1 MTTLDSVQTPIA
13 PLIDPPVVD
22 NPKRLGVLE
31 LLLVAIGLSLLM
43 GAEIAANKP
52 RLIFDGP
59 FILDE
64 RLTDLIVRDPSISH
78 SIYAVKH
85 GVDTNPPIYHLILR
99 GFWMAVHPL
108 FHDDPRIALRA
119 FSTLCTFLALIGTYA
134 LLRRAF
140 GPLVSFVAV
149 LAVWAHPEVVVQ
161 SFNARFYP
169 PLLLATVLMC
179 LALQIRGSGVIRAI
193 LVALAAMLLCTLH
206 YFGILILGPIALAS
220 LVVDDGPLL
229 RRFGRVLPTIAGPL
243 ALLPFIPFIKSQ
255 AEGLSV
261 KTWVDPFSFVLAR
274 TFLTDTLCA
283 VPLLL
288 VVAVWTIGKLIQDPA
303 APADPIDRKTVRAA
317 TLPVLSLV
325 AVPLVI
331 IAFSAV
337 VQSALIDR
345 YAISAALVLAPV
357 VALLGQSLSRTML
370 LVLAIFLS
378 GFTVL
383 QLHSVTSTRAGDLG
397 ELTAYRD
404 EMLSDNLPIVFAD
417 RADAVRLAAFDPD
430 LFPRIQLVDQREAGV
445 TLSNFRRYEIDMI
458 GKMNAIYPLPALVT
472 PAQMGGGGPFH
483 FYGKDFDLATVCL
496 EQPMRHVKGDVYEIA
511 K

>member
-1 MTTLDSVQTPIA
+1 MTIQETLQP
-13 PLIDPPVVD
+13 PIDPPVVA
-22 NPKRLGVLE
+22 NPKRLGLLE
-31 LLLVAIGLSLLM
+31 LLLVTIGLGLLM
-43 GAEIAANKP
+43 AGEIAVNKP

-85 GVDTNPPIYHLILR
+85 GVDTNPPVYHLILR

-108 FHDDPRIALRA
+108 FHEDPRIALRA
-119 FSTLCTFLALIGTYA
+119 FSTLCTFLALIGAYVVI
-134 LLRRAF
+134 RKAF
-140 GPLVSFVAV
+140 FPLVSLVAT
-149 LAVWAHPEVVVQ
+149 LAVWAHPEVITQ
-161 SFNARFYP
+161 SFSARFYP
-169 PLLLATVLMC
+169 PLLLASVLMC
-179 LALQIRGSGVIRAI
+179 LALSIRGTGVLRAI
-193 LVALAAMLLCTLH
+193 LVGLAAMLLCTLH
-206 YFGILILGPIALAS
+206 YFGILVLGPIVLAS
-220 LVVDDGPLL
+220 LVIDDGPLL
-229 RRFGRVLPTIAGPL
+229 RRIVRVLPTIAGPL

-255 AEGLSV
+255 AEGLTV

-288 VVAVWTIGKLIQDPA
+288 AVAVWTMGKLIQEPVA
-303 APADPIDRKTVRAA
+303 AANPADRKIIRAA
-317 TLPVLSLV
+317 SLPMLSLV
-325 AVPLVI
+325 VVPLVI

-357 VALLGQSLSRTML
+357 VALLGQSLSRSM
-370 LVLAIFLS
+370 LVLLAVFLS
-378 GFTVL
+378 GFAVL
-383 QLHSVTSTRAGDLG
+383 QVHSVTSTRAGDLG

-404 EMLSDNLPIVFAD
+404 ELLGDSLPMVFAD

-430 LFPRIQLVDQREAGV
+430 LFSRIQLVDQRGPGV
-445 TLSNFRRYEIDMI
+445 ALSNFRRYEIDMI
-458 GKMNAIYPLPALVT
+458 GKMNAIYPLPPLVT
-472 PAQMGGGGPFH
+472 PAQMGAGGPFH

-496 EQPMRHVKGDVYEIA
+496 EQPMRHVKGDVYERV